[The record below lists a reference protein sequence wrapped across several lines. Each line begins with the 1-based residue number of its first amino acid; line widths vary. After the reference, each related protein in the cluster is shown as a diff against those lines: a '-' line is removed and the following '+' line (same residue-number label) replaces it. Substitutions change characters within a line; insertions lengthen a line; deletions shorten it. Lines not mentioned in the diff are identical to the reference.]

1 MTKISTLDLRM
12 VTQRRLAQQEIFK
25 RVEMLIPDMPVR
37 NDNRGKRETSYAERQ
52 GFVRHLLSYIIG

>member
-52 GFVRHLLSYIIG
+52 GFLRFIASRVVG